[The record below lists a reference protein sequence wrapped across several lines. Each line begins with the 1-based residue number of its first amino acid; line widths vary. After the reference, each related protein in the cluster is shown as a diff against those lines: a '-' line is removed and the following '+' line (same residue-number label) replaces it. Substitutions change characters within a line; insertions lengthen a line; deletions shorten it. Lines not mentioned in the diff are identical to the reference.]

1 MFGRVVSLV
10 GSNLRVGGLN
20 ENKKLKTVTF
30 DDSNGNGIVNSFSQI
45 IPSFLNIFRDKR
57 RIAEIKIDD
66 QRNLLYVLSN
76 IVREE
81 NSAEGNTLEKSLVL
95 GLA

>member
-1 MFGRVVSLV
+1 MFGKVVSLV

-45 IPSFLNIFRDKR
+45 IPSFLNVFRDKR

-66 QRNLLYVLSN
+66 QRNLLYVSSN

-81 NSAEGNTLEKSLVL
+81 NSAEGNTLEKTLVL